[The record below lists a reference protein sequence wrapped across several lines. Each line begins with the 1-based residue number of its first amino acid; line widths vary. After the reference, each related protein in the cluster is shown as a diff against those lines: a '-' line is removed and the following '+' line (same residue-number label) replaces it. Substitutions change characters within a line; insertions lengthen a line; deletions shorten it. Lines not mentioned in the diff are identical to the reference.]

1 MNTLELH
8 YPMIQFLVK
17 SDMFF
22 CINLYLHVTKLE
34 GKDQSTQKKR
44 WLIQLV
50 FAFHIFFRLF
60 YTKYF
65 QDRIS
70 LANYWNGK
78 KIYLKQIKEKPSWNQ
93 YILFITTTSRSILR
107 AFSAGQTHKREQWN
121 IFMVFLFAS
130 YVCLSNMCMT

>member
-1 MNTLELH
+1 MAKPMNTLELH

-17 SDMFF
+17 SNMFY

-50 FAFHIFFRLF
+50 FAFHISFRLF

-78 KIYLKQIKEKPSWNQ
+78 KIYLKQIKEKPSWIYFIYYH
-93 YILFITTTSRSILR
+93 YIQEHFEGIFSR
-107 AFSAGQTHKREQWN
+107 TDP
-121 IFMVFLFAS
+121 
-130 YVCLSNMCMT
+130 

>member
-1 MNTLELH
+1 MKTLELH

-17 SDMFF
+17 SNMFY

-44 WLIQLV
+44 WLIQLF
-50 FAFHIFFRLF
+50 FAFHISFRLF

-78 KIYLKQIKEKPSWNQ
+78 KIYLKQIKEKPS
-93 YILFITTTSRSILR
+93 
-107 AFSAGQTHKREQWN
+107 
-121 IFMVFLFAS
+121 
-130 YVCLSNMCMT
+130 

>member
-1 MNTLELH
+1 MKTLELH

-17 SDMFF
+17 SNMFF

-78 KIYLKQIKEKPSWNQ
+78 KIYLKQIKEKPS
-93 YILFITTTSRSILR
+93 
-107 AFSAGQTHKREQWN
+107 
-121 IFMVFLFAS
+121 
-130 YVCLSNMCMT
+130 